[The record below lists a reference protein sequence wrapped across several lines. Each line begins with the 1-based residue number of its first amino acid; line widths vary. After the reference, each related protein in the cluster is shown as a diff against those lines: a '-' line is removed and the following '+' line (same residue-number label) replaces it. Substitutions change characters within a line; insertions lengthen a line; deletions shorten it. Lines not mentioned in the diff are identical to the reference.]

1 MSQPPPDTNPGWG
14 DPTPPAAW
22 ASPSGSPADAPP
34 SAVPPAPGPG
44 APGLDPGPAGH
55 GPGPGYGPAP
65 GPGYGPAPGPW
76 RPPALQPGII
86 PLRPLGLGEILDGT
100 MKAVRFNPKVT
111 FGLTAVVVTVCVA
124 LATVL
129 TTYVSGFF
137 MSELRDL
144 LGTGYDELGGD
155 SYIVMLLTQYGT
167 MPFLAVAT
175 PLLTG
180 LLIVAVSK
188 AVLGQRVTVG
198 EVLQSRRIWAVLGF
212 SLLVFVGTLAVIA
225 AFVGLLWLLASI
237 GGGGGAA
244 ATILV
249 GLFGGLALLAGSLW
263 LMVRT
268 LLVPPA
274 LMLEGE
280 GFWATVVRAWR
291 LTRGSFWRLLGIY
304 VLVVLMLG
312 VLTSLVSYPL
322 SLLAVFLSAVA
333 TQWAALVANA
343 VTLVLTSTI
352 TTAFEAVVVALL
364 YIDVRMRR
372 EGLDLELARSAA
384 EAPTS

>member
-14 DPTPPAAW
+14 DPAPPAAW
-22 ASPSGSPADAPP
+22 ASPGGSPADAPP
-34 SAVPPAPGPG
+34 STVPPPAAP
-44 APGLDPGPAGH
+44 
-55 GPGPGYGPAP
+55 PGPGYGPPGYGP
-65 GPGYGPAPGPW
+65 GPAGYGPGPAYGPAPGPW

-86 PLRPLGLGEILDGT
+86 PLRPLGLGELLDGT

-111 FGLTAVVVTVCVA
+111 FGLTAVVVTVCVT
-124 LATVL
+124 LATLL

-144 LGTGYDELGGD
+144 LGTDYDDLGGD
-155 SYIVMLLTQYGT
+155 SVILMTLTQYST
-167 MPFLAVAT
+167 LPFLAVAT

-188 AVLGQRVTVG
+188 AVLGQKVSVG
-198 EVLQSRRIWAVLGF
+198 EVVGSRRIWAVLGF
-212 SLLVFVGTLAVIA
+212 SMLVFLGTLVVLA
-225 AFVGLLWLLASI
+225 AFVGLVALLASI
-237 GGGGGAA
+237 GGGGGVAMA
-244 ATILV
+244 VLV
-249 GLFGGLALLAGSLW
+249 GVFGGLALGAGALW

-274 LMLEGE
+274 LMLEGA
-280 GFWATVVRAWR
+280 GFWPTVVRAWR

-304 VLVVLMLG
+304 LLVVLMLG

-322 SLLAVFLSAVA
+322 SLLAVLLSAVS
-333 TQWAALVANA
+333 TSWAALVANA

-372 EGLDLELARSAA
+372 EGLDLELARAAA
-384 EAPTS
+384 ETPTP

>member
-1 MSQPPPDTNPGWG
+1 
-14 DPTPPAAW
+14 
-22 ASPSGSPADAPP
+22 
-34 SAVPPAPGPG
+34 
-44 APGLDPGPAGH
+44 
-55 GPGPGYGPAP
+55 
-65 GPGYGPAPGPW
+65 
-76 RPPALQPGII
+76 
-86 PLRPLGLGEILDGT
+86 

-111 FGLTAVVVTVCVA
+111 FGLTAVVVTVCVT

-129 TTYVSGFF
+129 TVYLSGFF

-144 LGTGYDELGGD
+144 LGSGYDGLGGD
-155 SYIVMLLTQYGT
+155 SFIVMMATQYST
-167 MPFLAVAT
+167 TPFLAIAT

-188 AVLGQRVTVG
+188 AVLGQKVTVAD
-198 EVLQSRRIWAVLGF
+198 VLRSRRIWSVLGF
-212 SLLVFVGTLAVIA
+212 SLLVFVGTMAIIA

-237 GGGGGAA
+237 GGGGGAV
-244 ATILV
+244 ATVLVGVLGSLALLV
-249 GLFGGLALLAGSLW
+249 GLLW

-274 LMLEGE
+274 LMLEGQR
-280 GFWATVVRAWR
+280 FWPTVVRAWR

-304 VLVVLMLG
+304 ALVVVLLG
-312 VLTSLVSYPL
+312 VLVSLISYPL
-322 SLLAVFLSAVA
+322 SLLSVVLAAVA
-333 TQWAALVANA
+333 PEWAALLATA

-352 TTAFEAVVVALL
+352 TTAFEAVLVALL

-384 EAPTS
+384 EAPTP